1 MKAFQLVLIKPSHY
15 DDDGYVIRWW
25 RAMTPSNSLAAVYGI
40 AADCAER
47 QVLGPD
53 VAIEITVIDETNTR
67 VDIPALVSRFKRHGN
82 FGCVALVGVQ
92 SNQYPRAL
100 DIARPFRAAGIA
112 VAIGGFHV
120 SGCLSMLDGQAVD
133 LDACRD
139 MGISI
144 FAGEAEGRLEAVIA
158 DVAAGRLAPVYNYM
172 KDLPGMEGTPVPFLP
187 KKHVERTLGASS
199 SFDAGRGCPYQCSF
213 CTIINVQGRKSRYRS
228 ADDVERIVRLNWA
241 QGIRKFFITDDNFAR
256 NREWE
261 ATFDRLIELREK
273 DGIPLGLMIQVD
285 TLCHKI
291 PNFMEKAKR
300 AGVNKVFIGL
310 ENINPDNLA
319 AAKKRQNKITEY
331 RKMLLAWKEQGILT
345 IAGYILGFPAD
356 TPETIRRD
364 IEIIKEELPIDLLE
378 FFCLTPLP
386 GSEDHQTLWKNGV
399 AMDPDLNKY
408 DVEHVCTA
416 HSKMSADEWQDIYHE
431 AWSLYYT
438 PAHMK
443 TLLRRAAATGVPVG
457 NLAKYLLTFSTTDR
471 LENVHPLQGGILR
484 LKHPSERRPGLPREN
499 PWLFW
504 PRFGWETFAKH
515 ASPDRCDRAADDLAS
530 SHQAQP
536 RRARLH
542 GPGADAGRRRR
553 RRDARPFDQDDRR
566 TRRGRSHQE
575 SRRADR
581 PRRVR
586 LEDNLQEAQGR
597 FAQQDS
603 HSLGRAQSPKAD
615 RQFCART
622 GQPRMASPNPNSGSS
637 LPACS
642 ATMFRPILVTLAASA
657 LLVLAKG
664 HQGAPARSRGLG
676 QTRQIWSRQ
685 RRRGRALAQ

>member
-1 MKAFQLVLIKPSHY
+1 MRQPDVVATRHFQLVLIKPSHY

-40 AADCAER
+40 AADCADR
-47 QVLGPD
+47 RVLGPE
-53 VAIEITVIDETNTR
+53 VAIHIEVIDETNTR
-67 VDIPALVSRFKRHGN
+67 IDVPALLSRFKRHDN

-112 VAIGGFHV
+112 VAMGGFHV
-120 SGCLSMLDGQAVD
+120 SGCLSMLDGRAVD

-139 MGISI
+139 MGVAI
-144 FAGEAEGRLEAVIA
+144 FAGEAEGRFESVIA
-158 DVAAGRLAPVYNYM
+158 DAAAGRLAPVYNYM

-187 KKHVERTLGASS
+187 KRYIQRTLGSS
-199 SFDAGRGCPYQCSF
+199 ASFDAGRGCPYQCSF

-228 ADDVERIVRLNWA
+228 ADDIEHLVRLNWA

-256 NREWE
+256 NKEWE
-261 ATFDRLIELREK
+261 STFDRLIELREK

-291 PNFMEKAKR
+291 PNFMEKAKQ

-319 AAKKRQNKITEY
+319 TAKKRQNKITEY
-331 RKMLLAWKEQGILT
+331 RKMLLAWKKQGILT

-399 AMDPDLNKY
+399 AMDPDLNRY

-416 HSKMSADEWQDIYHE
+416 HRTMSMKEWQDIYHE

-443 TLLRRAAATGVPVG
+443 TLLRRAAATGVPMG

-471 LENVHPLQGGILR
+471 LESVHPLQGGILR
-484 LKHPSERRPGLPREN
+484 LKHPSERRPGLSREN

-504 PRFGWETFAKH
+504 ARFGRETFVKH
-515 ASPDRCDRAADDLAS
+515 LILTGAILRLLIWQTAISYSFGAHNYIDQALTPVSDDEDETLDLFTKTTGARAAVAHVKKIAELT
-530 SHQAQP
+530 
-536 RRARLH
+536 
-542 GPGADAGRRRR
+542 G
-553 RRDARPFDQDDRR
+553 
-566 TRRGRSHQE
+566 
-575 SRRADR
+575 
-581 PRRVR
+581 VR
-586 LEDNLQEAQGR
+586 LA
-597 FAQQDS
+597 
-603 HSLGRAQSPKAD
+603 
-615 RQFCART
+615 
-622 GQPRMASPNPNSGSS
+622 
-637 LPACS
+637 
-642 ATMFRPILVTLAASA
+642 
-657 LLVLAKG
+657 
-664 HQGAPARSRGLG
+664 
-676 QTRQIWSRQ
+676 
-685 RRRGRALAQ
+685 